1 LGGSSD
7 DKSSTSPCDG
17 KQVAAKAAPHD
28 LASRESLPNR
38 EARRRSLGHDKEDI
52 LQVSEIFQEEDQ
64 MPQSSGSYNANSWLS
79 GKNSLM
85 GIVSSN
91 GTVPSLNRSYK
102 MRFALLFLHFT
113 FGS

>member
-1 LGGSSD
+1 LRHALGGSSD

-64 MPQSSGSYNANSWLS
+64 MPQS
-79 GKNSLM
+79 GKDCLA
-85 GIVSSN
+85 GKHVHLRY
-91 GTVPSLNRSYK
+91 VVL
-102 MRFALLFLHFT
+102 
-113 FGS
+113 